1 MSPSIASED
10 QSSPIIPSDQ
20 TQGQGHWSRDDG
32 PSADRSTHMGWAPIR
47 EVPPR
52 VCEGALTRSLI
63 EQEVFWSLWD
73 PDFIPVLGHH
83 E

>member
-1 MSPSIASED
+1 MTPSIASED

-32 PSADRSTHMGWAPIR
+32 PSADRSTHMGWALIR

-52 VCEGALTRSLI
+52 VCEGALTRSTGRAVRLFG
-63 EQEVFWSLWD
+63 VFGTQASSQC
-73 PDFIPVLGHH
+73 
-83 E
+83 